1 MLLLLFYLLA
11 TFNLC
16 LKATKLRLYFLILA
30 TAWFSGIAMGYKS
43 VKAIFSIDKTVVD
56 HLLELLKDKEFI
68 ISSLPCVVARFSNK
82 ILLRFSRLL
91 LFRVDDVYSLD
102 IEQIDKGI
110 VIKLFG
116 EKSTVTLIFR
126 LSGNDKIEYIGE
138 YNGPKQWV
146 VVPCLEDIGRSVI
159 KDVTEEARRRSV
171 ERSRTAAGADYSA
184 LLAKVSWVSKLLLRS
199 VLIKSEI
206 VAINK
211 GSLISYIEDLASEG
225 VLSKYKTIYV
235 SGTSDIGSFRM
246 LFINGELVGVYSLIR
261 GKEYVGDDKVL
272 NEFEGF
278 TRIRVYGSNVEP
290 SINGG

>member
-1 MLLLLFYLLA
+1 
-11 TFNLC
+11 
-16 LKATKLRLYFLILA
+16 
-30 TAWFSGIAMGYKS
+30 MGYKS
-43 VKAIFSIDKTVVD
+43 VKAIFSIDKAVVD
-56 HLLELLKDKEFI
+56 HLLEMLKDKEFI

-82 ILLRFSRLL
+82 ILLRFSRLF

-102 IEQIDKGI
+102 IEQIDKGT

-126 LSGNDKIEYIGE
+126 LLENDKIEYVGE

-159 KDVTEEARRRSV
+159 KDVAEEARRRSV
-171 ERSRTAAGADYSA
+171 ERSHTAAGADYSA

-211 GSLISYIEDLASEG
+211 GNLISYIEDLASEG
-225 VLSKYKTIYV
+225 VLSKYKTVYV

-246 LFINGELVGVYSLIR
+246 LFISGELVGVYSLIR

-290 SINGG
+290 SIDGG